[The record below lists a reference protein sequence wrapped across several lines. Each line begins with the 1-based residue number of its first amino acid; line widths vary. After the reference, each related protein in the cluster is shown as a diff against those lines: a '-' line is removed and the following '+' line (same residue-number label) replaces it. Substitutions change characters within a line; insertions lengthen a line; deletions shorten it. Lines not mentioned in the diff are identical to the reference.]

1 MRFILLILTVLLAG
15 CVSLKTPKQSPE
27 HFRTLSAPVRQKSL
41 GRLQRWSI
49 QGAFSIVEKGHKPV
63 LANYSWLQ
71 RGKTYYKIQIN
82 SALDLFAITL
92 TGGPHIVTL
101 WRSARDHVSAKTPE
115 ALLYAQMGWRIPIRN
130 LVYWVRGMTAPGTK
144 QVKHDQYGHVIVLHQ
159 KGWVIRYF
167 SYHGVKGFD
176 LPSKILL
183 NRPGLSITLV
193 IKKWR
198 LIGV

>member
-1 MRFILLILTVLLAG
+1 MRCILLILTVLFAG

-130 LVYWVRGMTAPGTK
+130 LVY
-144 QVKHDQYGHVIVLHQ
+144 
-159 KGWVIRYF
+159 
-167 SYHGVKGFD
+167 
-176 LPSKILL
+176 
-183 NRPGLSITLV
+183 
-193 IKKWR
+193 
-198 LIGV
+198 